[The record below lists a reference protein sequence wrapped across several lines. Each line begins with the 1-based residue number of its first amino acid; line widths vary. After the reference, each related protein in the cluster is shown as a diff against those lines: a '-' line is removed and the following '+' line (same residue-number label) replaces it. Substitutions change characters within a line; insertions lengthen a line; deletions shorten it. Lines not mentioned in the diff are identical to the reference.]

1 MRSRAMSS
9 LSQTS
14 TEQAEVKPFEE
25 IPGPGGIYQWPVIG
39 SIINYKPFTSFTPE
53 ELPDMLNGMLDKYG
67 PVVKLRLG
75 SPFVVVSDPKDFET
89 VYRNEGKYPLRPSLE
104 LSEKLS
110 ERNNLKKGLTDLQG
124 AEWHAVRTPVNKR
137 LMKADS
143 ATHYLE
149 QQNKV
154 ADDFVKILETQKLS
168 PEKLQELFFCIAVVT
183 FNKRLGLFEKNPDKD
198 SIDFLE
204 ATRSALHM
212 IQKVLSRKSV
222 THKWFRNST
231 YNTYEA
237 CLKLIRRVSAHHVTD
252 AKQKLEERM
261 QARKFDDSEKNLVTE
276 DVSNIMIALYGG
288 GTDSTAKNLQVLF
301 YNLAMNPDKQENLR
315 REILDILGTDGTM
328 TAKALSQMVY
338 LKAALKESFR
348 LNFPTPIGNVRIL
361 PVDVVLGGY
370 KVPAG
375 VRIALFNNRATRTN
389 FVDPDQF
396 LPERWLRSEENTKK
410 DSAHNMIVLPFGH
423 GPRNCIGRRFAV
435 QEIYLAAAKVLQ
447 RLHID
452 VEPESAATK
461 FIYKTFIE
469 PERPIK
475 FKFTKIN

>member
-1 MRSRAMSS
+1 
-9 LSQTS
+9 
-14 TEQAEVKPFEE
+14 
-25 IPGPGGIYQWPVIG
+25 
-39 SIINYKPFTSFTPE
+39 
-53 ELPDMLNGMLDKYG
+53 
-67 PVVKLRLG
+67 
-75 SPFVVVSDPKDFET
+75 
-89 VYRNEGKYPLRPSLE
+89 
-104 LSEKLS
+104 
-110 ERNNLKKGLTDLQG
+110 
-124 AEWHAVRTPVNKR
+124 
-137 LMKADS
+137 MKADS

-149 QQNKV
+149 QQNEV

-168 PEKLQELFFCIAVVT
+168 PEKLQELFFRFASESIAVVT

-198 SIDFLE
+198 SVDFLE
-204 ATRSALHM
+204 ANRSALHM
-212 IQKVLSRKSV
+212 LQKALSGKSV
-222 THKWFRNST
+222 AHNWFRNST

-237 CLKLIRRVSAHHVTD
+237 CLKLIRRVSAHRVTD

-261 QARKFDDSEKNLVTE
+261 QSRKFDEDEPNLLYSLLSEKNLVTE
-276 DVSNIMIALYGG
+276 DVINIMLSLYGG
-288 GTDSTAKNLQVLF
+288 GTDSTAKNLQVFF

-315 REILDILGTDGTM
+315 REILDILGPDGQM

-348 LNFPTPIGNVRIL
+348 LNFPTPMGNIRIL

-375 VRIALFNNRATRTN
+375 VRYALFNNRATRTN
-389 FVDPDQF
+389 FEDPDQF

-410 DSAHNMIVLPFGH
+410 DSAHSMIVLPFGY

-461 FIYKTFIE
+461 FIYKAFIE

-475 FKFTKIN
+475 FKFTRIN